1 MLIDESRDISVKE
14 KIVVML
20 SFVHALDLSIVIILY
35 SQFRYVD
42 VERKVIEW
50 FLT

>member
-1 MLIDESRDISVKE
+1 MIA
-14 KIVVML
+14 ML
-20 SFVHALDLSIVIILY
+20 SYIILY